1 MPHPGRGS
9 RFIGKRDQFTPP
21 ALKPPGLRGHVRKD
35 CSSGRRSQNRPENLL
50 ESNGPEDETDTAT
63 DKFAKAF
70 VVLGNNGLTNS
81 NEQFKTYAVI
91 TRANYSE
98 FGCVLRWFGR
108 VLHNHV
114 VVLVRCGAR

>member
-1 MPHPGRGS
+1 MSARIAPLAG
-9 RFIGKRDQFTPP
+9 D
-21 ALKPPGLRGHVRKD
+21 LKTAQKTFW
-35 CSSGRRSQNRPENLL
+35 PENLL

-91 TRANYSE
+91 ARANYSE

-114 VVLVRCGAR
+114 VVLGRCGAR